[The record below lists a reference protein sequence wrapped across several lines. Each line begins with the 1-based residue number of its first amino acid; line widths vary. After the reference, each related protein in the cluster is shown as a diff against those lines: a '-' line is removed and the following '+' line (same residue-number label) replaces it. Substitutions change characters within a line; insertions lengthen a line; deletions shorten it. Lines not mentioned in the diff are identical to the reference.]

1 MRMISKT
8 FIRNVYDFGKREI
21 IVCIVALIMSALVQ
35 QSLRTRQSLRL
46 DRRVPARGLAMIISA
61 RLPAGS
67 LCVRPRTSS
76 GAERLSECL

>member
-8 FIRNVYDFGKREI
+8 FIRKVYDFGKREI
-21 IVCIVALIMSALVQ
+21 IVCIEAPIM
-35 QSLRTRQSLRL
+35 SLRL

-76 GAERLSECL
+76 RAERLSECL